1 MVFNLI
7 DRQCAFTVMESTLYK
22 CPPTV
27 DVDGGVR
34 KKYGFKGGVR
44 RKILGLKW
52 GGGGGGREKK
62 TFKFCSDGICNNGN
76 SLPDCQIKSASL
88 TFRKFSLL
96 LGKHDPG
103 PPTSLCTK
111 RQLYPSKMQKNI
123 PNRTFHWE
131 KIAIHDKTWKVSC
144 ICRWITTTVSSR
156 FIWLLHVVF
165 V

>member
-52 GGGGGGREKK
+52 GGGVAKK
-62 TFKFCSDGICNNGN
+62 KLSSFAVM
-76 SLPDCQIKSASL
+76 ASVI
-88 TFRKFSLL
+88 
-96 LGKHDPG
+96 
-103 PPTSLCTK
+103 
-111 RQLYPSKMQKNI
+111 M
-123 PNRTFHWE
+123 E
-131 KIAIHDKTWKVSC
+131 
-144 ICRWITTTVSSR
+144 TVYQT
-156 FIWLLHVVF
+156 VK
-165 V
+165 

>member
-1 MVFNLI
+1 MRFHSNGKHFVQVSS
-7 DRQCAFTVMESTLYK
+7 DCK
-22 CPPTV
+22 CRW
-27 DVDGGVR
+27 GSA

-52 GGGGGGREKK
+52 GGVTKKK